1 MKGKIRFKIA
11 LWLSLMMFFVP
22 VMALAQVTVTGNVS
36 DDMGPI
42 IGANVIVKGGTTG
55 VISDIDGNFKIQVP
69 DLKKTV
75 LKISFIGY
83 QEAEVPLNGK
93 SHVKVVLK
101 EDSEMLEEV
110 TVVAYGVQKKETLT
124 GAISSVKT
132 EALLASPNASV
143 ANSLA
148 GKIPGLSSIQSSGQ
162 PGAEDPKI
170 FIRGAGALTEDG
182 SAPLILVDGV
192 ERSFFQ
198 MDPNEIED
206 VTVLKDA
213 SATAVFGVRGA
224 NGVVLVTTR
233 RGEKGKAKIAVNSSV
248 GIQTPTRMLHNADS
262 YTYAT
267 LFREREINDGRDPDR
282 YFTEYDLERFRLGDD
297 PIMYPSMDWRSYML
311 NKAAVQTQHNLNIS
325 GGTDQVR
332 YFISVGYLFQDGLFK
347 KFGNNSEGYNYNRY
361 NYRTNLD
368 IDISKTTTLKLG
380 IGGVVGNRKQSA
392 VKEEDLWRNMNNS
405 QPFTSPGV
413 IDGKAIVIPNRYGD
427 IVNTNPVTN
436 IYNRGWLKTMTN
448 TLNMDLHL
456 VQKLDFLTKGLS
468 VEVKGA
474 YNTDYTF
481 KKGMTKRAA
490 RYRSYEAY
498 YQSELENPEMDPT
511 DPDFNKTVVYKVNGN
526 EDGPDYSEDDDR
538 GRNWYFEASF
548 RYNRKFGDH
557 NVTGLLLYNQNK
569 KYYPKKMAFI
579 PTAYVGLVGRATY
592 DYKSRYLAEFN
603 IGYNGSENFAPDKRF
618 GTFPAFSLGY
628 ILSEEKFMKNIKFL
642 DFLKFR
648 ATVGLVGN
656 DNMSDN
662 RFLYLP
668 DSYDIDKSG
677 ADKDWAHNQWG
688 YNFGYDN
695 ATVMKGALENR
706 LGNRNVT
713 WETSLKQNYGIDMNF
728 FGNRLKAK
736 FDYFIE
742 KRKDILI
749 ARQTL
754 PGITA
759 FTKALL
765 PVVNMGEV
773 ENKGYEI
780 ELNWNNRIGNDFSYY
795 INANMSYAK
804 NKITF
809 QDEVEPNEPYLWRTG
824 KQVKAV
830 FGYVSDGFYNED
842 DFNITTDAK
851 GKKIYTL
858 KEENPGTQIAVLP
871 GDVKYKDL
879 NGDKFIDEDD
889 QCQIGYSQRPNY
901 TFGLNYG
908 FDYKGFFFSMNWTGA
923 AERSVVLSSYFS
935 TPFTGTLM
943 QYQTEGIWRPETA
956 ETATAPRLSKDHAD
970 YNHRQSDLWVRDGSY
985 LKLKNLTVGYN
996 FINRPALKKI
1006 GISQLGIK
1014 FTGYNLLTFDHL
1026 DIMDPESNPDWY
1038 NDRYPV
1044 VKIYNLGVNITF

>member
-1 MKGKIRFKIA
+1 MKKIRFKMT
-11 LWLSLMMFFVP
+11 LWLSLMMLFVP
-22 VMALAQVTVTGNVS
+22 ILAFGQVTMVTGNVS

-42 IGANVIVKGGTTG
+42 IGANIIIKGTTTG
-55 VISDIDGNFKIQVP
+55 VTSDVDGNFKLQVP
-69 DLKKTV
+69 DLKKAV

-83 QEAEVPLNGK
+83 KEEEIPLNGK
-93 SHVKVVLK
+93 RHVNVTLK
-101 EDSEMLEEV
+101 EDSEMLDEV

-132 EALLASPNASV
+132 DALLVSPNASV

-148 GKIPGLSSIQSSGQ
+148 GKIPGLASIQSSGQ

-170 FIRGAGALTEDG
+170 FIRGAGALTESG
-182 SAPLILVDGV
+182 SSPLILVDGV

-198 MDPNEIED
+198 MDPNEIAD
-206 VTVLKDA
+206 ITVLKDA

-233 RGEKGKAKIAVNSSV
+233 RGEKGKAKISISSSV
-248 GIQTPTRMLHNADS
+248 GVQTPTRMLHNADS

-267 LFREREINDGRDPDR
+267 LFREREANDGRDPDR
-282 YFTEYDLERFRLGDD
+282 YFTEYDLDRFRLGDESV
-297 PIMYPSMDWRSYML
+297 MYPSMDWREYML
-311 NKAAVQTQHNLNIS
+311 KKSAVQTQHNLNIS

-332 YFISVGYLFQDGLFK
+332 YFISAGYLFQDGLFK
-347 KFGNNSEGYNYNRY
+347 NFGNNSEGYNYNRF

-368 IDISKTTTLKLG
+368 IDLSKTTILKLG
-380 IGGVVGNRKQSA
+380 IGGVVGDRKESA
-392 VKEEDLWRNMNNS
+392 VEEESMWRNMNNS
-405 QPFTSPGV
+405 LPFSSPGV
-413 IDGKAIVIPNRYGD
+413 IDGKAVTIPNKFGD
-427 IVNTNPVTN
+427 IVNINPITN
-436 IYNRGWLKTMTN
+436 IYNRGYINNMSN

-456 VQKLDFLTKGLS
+456 VQKLDILTKGLS

-474 YNTDYTF
+474 YNTNYTF
-481 KKGMTKRAA
+481 KKGKVKNATTLRG
-490 RYRSYEAY
+490 YTAY
-498 YQSELENPEMDPT
+498 YQSELENSGLKPT
-511 DPDFNKTVVYKVNGN
+511 DPNFNKTIVYLVTGDEEK
-526 EDGPDYSEDDDR
+526 PTYTEDDGR
-538 GRNWYFEASF
+538 GRNWYFEASV

-569 KYYPKKMAFI
+569 KYYPSQFAFI

-603 IGYNGSENFAPDKRF
+603 IGYNGSENFAPEKRF

-648 ATVGLVGN
+648 ATIGLVGN
-656 DNMSDN
+656 DNMSNN

-668 DSYDIDKSG
+668 DTYDLDKSG
-677 ADKDWAHNQWG
+677 ADATWGNNQWG

-695 ATVMKGALENR
+695 TTILKGAVENR
-706 LGNRNVT
+706 LGNRDVT
-713 WETSLKQNYGIDMNF
+713 WETSLKQNYGIDINF
-728 FGNRLKAK
+728 LNNRLKAK
-736 FDYFIE
+736 FDFFIE
-742 KRKDILI
+742 KREDILI
-749 ARQTL
+749 SRKTL

-759 FTKALL
+759 FTSSLL

-780 ELNWNNRIGNDFSYY
+780 ELNWNDRIGEHFNYY

-804 NKITF
+804 NKIIY

-824 KQVKAV
+824 KQVGAQ
-830 FGYVSDGFYNED
+830 FGYVSEGFYTED
-842 DFNITTDAK
+842 DFNVTTDAK
-851 GKKIYTL
+851 GKKKYTL
-858 KEENPGTQIAVLP
+858 KDGYPVPQINVLP
-871 GDVKYKDL
+871 GDVKYKNL
-879 NGDKFIDEDD
+879 NDDGFINEDD
-889 QCQIGYSQRPNY
+889 QCQIGYSSRPNY

-908 FDYKGFFFSMNWTGA
+908 FDYKGFSFSMNWTGA
-923 AERSVVLSSYFS
+923 AERSVVLGNQFC
-935 TPFTGTLM
+935 TPFSGTLM
-943 QYQTEGIWRPETA
+943 EYQTEGVWRPETA
-956 ETATAPRLSKDHAD
+956 ETATTPRLSKDHQD
-970 YNHRQSDLWVRDGSY
+970 YNYKKSDLWVRDGSY
-985 LKLKNLTVGYN
+985 LKLKNLTIGYN
-996 FINRPALKKI
+996 FSNRPALKKI

-1026 DIMDPESNPDWY
+1026 KIMDPESNPDWY

-1044 VKIYNLGVNITF
+1044 VKIYNIGVNITF